1 MHHFTTIAP
10 FHHCPRSRLV
20 KYPLLL
26 KQVLKYSDDSDDIA
40 TITATLG
47 QLERIIGLVDTGMAE
62 ARYARK

>member
-1 MHHFTTIAP
+1 M
-10 FHHCPRSRLV
+10 

-62 ARYARK
+62 ARCATNKYLEQIF